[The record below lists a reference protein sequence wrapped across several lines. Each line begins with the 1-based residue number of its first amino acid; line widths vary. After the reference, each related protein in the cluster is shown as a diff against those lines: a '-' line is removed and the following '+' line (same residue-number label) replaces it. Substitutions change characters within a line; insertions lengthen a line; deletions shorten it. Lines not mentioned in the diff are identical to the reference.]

1 MTYFQKFPLL
11 SITQNEKFLLVR
23 DIFSRITIADKFQ
36 ENTVLLENYIVLD
49 GETPELVSQKFYET
63 PFNHWIILMV
73 NNIVDP
79 REEWPIPE
87 NRVVDRVYANYDM
100 VITVPSGAAYSVDD
114 SLESNT
120 GGKFKVSSKS
130 GNTIYIRSQNGFQ
143 PLTTSN
149 TLENLTTEVS
159 GLTISS
165 VTLPTNRIHHYYDTE
180 LEYIVDYDAG
190 NPNITSVTN
199 LEYEIDVNDTK
210 RTIKMLPAV
219 YVTAVE
225 REFNRL
231 AGL

>member
-23 DIFSRITIADKFQ
+23 DIFSRITMADKFQ

-120 GGKFKVSSKS
+120 
-130 GNTIYIRSQNGFQ
+130 
-143 PLTTSN
+143 
-149 TLENLTTEVS
+149 
-159 GLTISS
+159 
-165 VTLPTNRIHHYYDTE
+165 
-180 LEYIVDYDAG
+180 
-190 NPNITSVTN
+190 
-199 LEYEIDVNDTK
+199 
-210 RTIKMLPAV
+210 M
-219 YVTAVE
+219 
-225 REFNRL
+225 
-231 AGL
+231 

>member
-1 MTYFQKFPLL
+1 
-11 SITQNEKFLLVR
+11 
-23 DIFSRITIADKFQ
+23 
-36 ENTVLLENYIVLD
+36 LLENYIVLD

-165 VTLPTNRIHHYYDTE
+165 VTLPTNRIHH
-180 LEYIVDYDAG
+180 
-190 NPNITSVTN
+190 
-199 LEYEIDVNDTK
+199 
-210 RTIKMLPAV
+210 
-219 YVTAVE
+219 
-225 REFNRL
+225 
-231 AGL
+231 